1 METRANY
8 VMVGSFVLVV
18 FAGIFVA
25 ILWLGHT
32 QFNQQFV
39 NYDIY
44 FTGSVTGLSVGAP
57 VNLNGVQIGHITKIG
72 LDPVNPDQVRVTI
85 EADAQAPIKQDSVA
99 SMELTG
105 ITGIYYIEISGGTRE
120 APPLTRQEG
129 QTNPVIASKP
139 SQFASLFAS
148 APEVMNRVI
157 QVADRLSQ
165 LLDDKNRATI
175 ARTLANVESITD
187 TAVRDAAKIDA
198 IVDDVKA
205 STGDFRKTTMPALNN
220 SLAEVQ
226 KTLASANALINDLTP
241 TAKVLNT
248 ATGHLDALIQEN
260 RPGFKDFTQGGLND
274 LHALISD
281 ARVLVAGLTRVVAEI
296 ERDPT
301 RFLFGEK
308 REGYRPR

>member
-8 VMVGSFVLVV
+8 VMVGSFVLVIL
-18 FAGIFVA
+18 AGIFVS
-25 ILWLGHT
+25 ILWLAHT

-57 VNLNGVQIGHITKIG
+57 VNLNGVQVGRVTKIG

-85 EADAQAPIKQDSVA
+85 EADAQAPIKSDSVA

-120 APPLTRQEG
+120 APPITKEEG
-129 QTNPVIASKP
+129 QPNPVIASKP

-165 LLDDKNRATI
+165 LLDDKNRAAI
-175 ARTLANVESITD
+175 AQTLANVELVSE
-187 TAVRDAAKIDA
+187 TAARDADKVDA
-198 IVDDVKA
+198 IVDDMKA
-205 STGDFRKTTMPALNN
+205 TTGDFRKTTLPALNN
-220 SLAEVQ
+220 ALVEVQ
-226 KTLASANALINDLTP
+226 KTLTSANGIINDLTP
-241 TAKVLNT
+241 TAKQLNT
-248 ATGHLDALIQEN
+248 ATGHLDAMLQEN
-260 RPGFKDFTQGGLND
+260 RPGLKDFTQGGLND

-308 REGYRPR
+308 REGYKPK

>member
-8 VMVGSFVLVV
+8 VMVGSFVLVIL
-18 FAGIFVA
+18 AGIFVS
-25 ILWLGHT
+25 ILWLAHT

-57 VNLNGVQIGHITKIG
+57 VNLNGVQIGRVTKIG

-85 EADAQAPIKQDSVA
+85 ETDAQAPIKSDSVA

-120 APPLTRQEG
+120 SPPLTLQEG

-165 LLDDKNRATI
+165 LLDDKNRANI
-175 ARTLANVESITD
+175 AQTLANVELVSEI
-187 TAVRDAAKIDA
+187 AARDAAKVDA
-198 IVDDVKA
+198 IVDDMKA
-205 STGDFRKTTMPALNN
+205 TTGDFRKTTLPSLNGA
-220 SLAEVQ
+220 LAEVQ
-226 KTLASANALINDLTP
+226 KTLASAEAVINDLSP
-241 TAKVLNT
+241 TAKQLSAAT
-248 ATGHLDALIQEN
+248 AHLDAMIQEN
-260 RPGFKDFTQGGLND
+260 RPGLKDFSQGGFND
-274 LHALISD
+274 LRALISD
-281 ARVLVAGLTRVVAEI
+281 TRVLVAGLTRVVAEI